1 MKELVS
7 IARKTLESFFK
18 NGGLRIKQDKRFQ
31 DKRGVFVT
39 IHSYPDNELRGCIG
53 FPNPEY
59 PLFEAVQRA
68 AVEAAFNDNRF
79 SPLTESELND
89 VVFEVSVLT
98 LPERIYGLNIE
109 EKINKIEKYKD
120 GLILENGLRRGLFLP
135 QVWEDIQDKK
145 RFLEALCWKAALTP
159 DYIQDKNT
167 NLYKFQV
174 KAFKEVKPRGEIV
187 EINLKRN
194 E

>member
-7 IARKTLESFFK
+7 IARKTLEDFFK
-18 NGGLRIKQDKRFQ
+18 NGGLKIKQDKRFQ

-68 AVEAAFNDNRF
+68 VVEAAFNDNRF
-79 SPLTESELND
+79 SPLTEAELNK

-98 LPERIYGLNIE
+98 LPEKIDGLSIE
-109 EKINKIEKYKD
+109 EKVNKIEKYKD
-120 GLILENGLRRGLFLP
+120 GVIMENGLRKGLFLP
-135 QVWEDIQDKK
+135 QVWDDIQDKK
-145 RFLEALCWKAALTP
+145 RFLEALCWKASLTP
-159 DYIQDKNT
+159 DYIHDKNT
-167 NLYKFQV
+167 KLYKFQV
-174 KAFKEVKPRGEIV
+174 KAFKELKPRGEIV
-187 EINLKRN
+187 KIGFKKK
-194 E
+194 